1 MQEFWRYTGLQ
12 IADDHDGASHLE
24 DVICRVRMERAI
36 PGHNF
41 SRTLEMKD
49 TYFVGPHRL
58 PIALLRA
65 LNEVGAPF
73 RQARGLPGNMPVLTC
88 AIPKEKRHLL
98 ASAYEQSN
106 LGFGCIDLDEG
117 RKLQTLRFQM
127 GDLQFY
133 FVADMLDATMWEAI
147 DVWRTVGRLPLLFY
161 VEREGSWDASF
172 VVVDAITGRLRNEAF
187 RGGPDAV
194 PSAST
199 IYELHDLVLSEQLQK
214 AATSDIP
221 GVPLRHVF
229 VNIMATY
236 SVVQALMP
244 DRAAEMAARRQA

>member
-1 MQEFWRYTGLQ
+1 MD
-12 IADDHDGASHLE
+12 I
-24 DVICRVRMERAI
+24 
-36 PGHNF
+36 N
-41 SRTLEMKD
+41 
-49 TYFVGPHRL
+49 YFVGPNRM

-65 LNEVGAPF
+65 LDEVGAPF
-73 RQARGLPGNMPVLTC
+73 RQARGLPGDMPALTC

-98 ASAYEQSN
+98 GSTYEKST
-106 LGFGCIDLDEG
+106 LGFGFIDLDER

-147 DVWRTVGRLPLLFY
+147 DVWRTVGRLPFLFY
-161 VEREGSWDASF
+161 VEEGDSWDASF
-172 VVVDAITGRLRNEAF
+172 VVVDAITGPLRNEAF
-187 RGGPDAV
+187 RGTPDAV

-199 IYELHDLVLSEQLQK
+199 LYELFDLVSSGQLQE

-229 VNIMATY
+229 VNAMSTY
-236 SVVQALMP
+236 SMVQALMP
-244 DRAAEMAARRQA
+244 DRTAKLEARRYV

>member
-12 IADDHDGASHLE
+12 IADIHDGAWRHE
-24 DVICRVRMERAI
+24 DLICRVRLERAI
-36 PGHNF
+36 PSHNF
-41 SRTLEMKD
+41 SRTLEMD
-49 TYFVGPHRL
+49 INYTVGPNRL
-58 PIALLRA
+58 PIGILRA
-65 LNEVGAPF
+65 LDEVGAPF

-88 AIPKEKRHLL
+88 AIPKKKRHLL
-98 ASAYEQSN
+98 GSTYEKSN

-133 FVADMLDATMWEAI
+133 FVADILDSTMWAAI
-147 DVWRTVGRLPLLFY
+147 DMWRTVGRLPFLFY
-161 VEREGSWDASF
+161 VETDNSWDASF
-172 VVVDAITGRLRNEAF
+172 VVVDAITGPLRNEAF

-199 IYELHDLVLSEQLQK
+199 AYELRDLVLSGQLQK

-229 VNIMATY
+229 VNIMAT
-236 SVVQALMP
+236 SSMAQALMP
-244 DRAAEMAARRQA
+244 HVEVGRKARRYA